1 MFTKEGATDYDH
13 PLTRFSE
20 EHNIILTD
28 IDITRDRV
36 LQKLKKLD
44 PTKAPGVD
52 GISSRVLVELAGE
65 IAEPLAAI
73 FQNSLETGEVPR
85 SWKVADVVPI
95 FKKGMKSVP
104 GNYRQVSLTSHI
116 GKLMGKFIQ
125 DEITSHLDRYDLLND
140 TQHGFM
146 RGRSC
151 LTNLLTYMEGVT
163 RMLDEGKNVDI
174 IYLDFAKAF
183 DKIPHHRLID
193 KLASMGVEGRVKGW
207 IQQWFEGRKQ
217 RVVINGRY
225 SDWTDVTSGVP
236 QGSVLGPTLFL
247 VFINDLE
254 DGVQSTVLKFAGDTK
269 PYTEVTNEEGGG
281 HLQEDL
287 DWCTAWA
294 KTMDDGV
301 QFGKVQGTT
310 CRKNKQNEG
319 VHNGRKYSGKRTRG
333 ERLGSDGTQGNE
345 WRQTGHRV
353 SEEGKPRPSS
363 TQKNHQQQGN

>member
-1 MFTKEGATDYDH
+1 MSWSRQQSSIRSSHPCKFTKEETTDYEL

-20 EHNIILTD
+20 EDNERLTD

-36 LQKLKKLD
+36 LQKLQKLD

-52 GISSRVLVELAGE
+52 GISSRVLVELADE

-85 SWKVADVVPI
+85 SLKVADIVPI

-104 GNYRQVSLTSHI
+104 GNYRPVHVSLTSHI
-116 GKLMGKFIQ
+116 WKLMEKIIKE
-125 DEITSHLDRYDLLND
+125 EITGHLSHYDLLND

-183 DKIPHHRLID
+183 DKVPHHRLIG
-193 KLASMGVEGRVKGW
+193 KVASMGVEGW
-207 IQQWFEGRKQ
+207 IQQWRQGRMQ
-217 RVVINGRY
+217 RVVINGRH
-225 SDWTDVTSGVP
+225 SDWTDITSGVP

-247 VFINDLE
+247 MFINDLE
-254 DGVQSTVLKFAGDTK
+254 DGVQIEYS
-269 PYTEVTNEEGGG
+269 TEV
-281 HLQEDL
+281 
-287 DWCTAWA
+287 
-294 KTMDDGV
+294 
-301 QFGKVQGTT
+301 
-310 CRKNKQNEG
+310 R
-319 VHNGRKYSGKRTRG
+319 R
-333 ERLGSDGTQGNE
+333 
-345 WRQTGHRV
+345 
-353 SEEGKPRPSS
+353 
-363 TQKNHQQQGN
+363 